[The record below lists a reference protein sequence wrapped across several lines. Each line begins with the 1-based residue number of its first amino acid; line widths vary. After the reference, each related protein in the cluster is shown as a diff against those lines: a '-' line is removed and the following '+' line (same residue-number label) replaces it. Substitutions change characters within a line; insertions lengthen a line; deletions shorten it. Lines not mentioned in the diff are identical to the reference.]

1 MSLESLNL
9 PAEKTPEQAANFE
22 GNWTEVLFGRINNP
36 VIRKQMVDIIYR
48 DELAK
53 QEYFKNEPFVFDHE
67 MDTGNSTR
75 NGRLYFIQNP

>member
-1 MSLESLNL
+1 
-9 PAEKTPEQAANFE
+9 
-22 GNWTEVLFGRINNP
+22 
-36 VIRKQMVDIIYR
+36 MVDIIYR